1 MEKYTFA
8 SIIGSITV
16 FYDNNIVSRIL
27 VDHEQPSNDKPKYEI
42 SRVVN
47 QVNEFLACIRS
58 NFDLPI
64 DIQGSSFKLDILN
77 GILAIPIGK
86 TLSYKELAN
95 KCGYPNAY
103 RAVGTICRN
112 NKLPIIIPCHRV
124 IKSNG
129 DIGDYAFGKAIKKQ
143 LLDIEKSFIID

>member
-27 VDHEQPSNDKPKYEI
+27 VDHEQPSNDKPEYEI

-47 QVNEFLACIRS
+47 QVNEYLACIRS

-95 KCGYPNAY
+95 KCGYPNAF